1 MCPVI
6 SPDFVTLDSLNL
18 KYSLV
23 FCILTKGNHLVYHL
37 DAVWCVKVGCVSGLG
52 LGKMWSMCICD
63 IYFGEPMGMGDQ
75 GREGGGGWA

>member
-37 DAVWCVKVGCVSGLG
+37 DAVWCVKVGCVSGLRP
-52 LGKMWSMCICD
+52 
-63 IYFGEPMGMGDQ
+63 GEDVVHVHM
-75 GREGGGGWA
+75 